1 MRSKFIMTCIIILL
15 LVSIGTDSIAIVI
28 NKDTFM
34 FMNKKNNIASYF
46 DKKFEVTNSQEDE
59 DEELKQTIT
68 ELTKKTTYLL
78 LGKMN
83 MDNESSEDYYKR
95 YNDYLNLRYIPDNIP
110 KDENTFSGY
119 DENSQE
125 FKDEGLS
132 GLVVPGM
139 FLKLN
144 NFDIRYNSYGTIDTC
159 KMDDDS
165 VASSIEINN
174 INMIDPDNP
183 ENYCETNLNIL
194 YIFKKLND
202 EFKLLY
208 VKARIDDYD
217 ETDLTDDYKSLF
229 DSNKNDDVITDEK
242 LSQISN
248 EYNSKIVSL
257 SSFRNTGICAE
268 ASGFFLNDG
277 LIMTT
282 YNYIEKSLMK
292 GQDVAICDNLN
303 NEYEL
308 DGIVTIN
315 EENDIAILKVKNK
328 TENHI
333 NVEENNEIKV
343 GDSVILPNNT
353 KSIIASV
360 DNGIRITTQATED
373 MQGMPIFNS
382 DGKLIGMINSKNIN
396 TVMSNITKLDII
408 KQYSDKLKEEDFN
421 EIKSVSFDEL
431 KEKYYIRYGEEIKT
445 NNIPQKKWD
454 EYSKVEDV
462 DQFIDLDLV
471 KGEFKD
477 GIISLRYKNKVSD
490 YIDTMQLATKYREN
504 LLNRGYKEVSVS
516 DSKVIYQNNKYQI
529 IIMKEFDY
537 LIVIMVKV

>member
-477 GIISLRYKNKVSD
+477 GIISLRYKNKISN
-490 YIDTMQLATKYREN
+490 YIDTIQLATKYREN
-504 LLNRGYKEVSVS
+504 LLNRGYEEKSVS